1 MLFDKVTSELI
12 YNASV
17 QIWDVTMGL
26 LDMEYRKCVI
36 CLCKRGMY
44 WPPICSFS
52 IHAIEKCRQ
61 SVTTGCEIHVETSF
75 SNFIMNVHS
84 NFM

>member
-36 CLCKRGMY
+36 CLCKRGVCIGLQFAVLVFTQLKSVVKASQLAARFT
-44 WPPICSFS
+44 WKLVL
-52 IHAIEKCRQ
+52 AILL
-61 SVTTGCEIHVETSF
+61 
-75 SNFIMNVHS
+75 
-84 NFM
+84 